1 MDAVLVEKLAF
12 TNDRDKK
19 GRLAWTYDA
28 DECREL
34 SQAILETEP
43 SPSPSPSPH
52 RHPQA
57 KLQPRRQL
65 HPSPIAHPNPH
76 LRPSSR
82 PHPHPRSRPRPPA
95 SPPSSH
101 FASHSSTAAIRPPP
115 PLVHRHPNPSPETE
129 LPPHR
134 PNPYLAGHSGGDPRK
149 GEGGL
154 WRDAPLQA
162 CVPGHCRRE
171 QWAVDATGLAVLVGQ
186 GLRHMRGDDV
196 DQCARP
202 TCRH

>member
-1 MDAVLVEKLAF
+1 MPTSAES
-12 TNDRDKK
+12 
-19 GRLAWTYDA
+19 Y
-28 DECREL
+28 
-34 SQAILETEP
+34 
-43 SPSPSPSPH
+43 
-52 RHPQA
+52 
-57 KLQPRRQL
+57 RRPFL
-65 HPSPIAHPNPH
+65 RPNP
-76 LRPSSR
+76 R
-82 PHPHPRSRPRPPA
+82 PHPHPRLTVTLKLSSNPAVSFTRALSLTQTPTLAPALA